1 MSSPVVKMK
10 CLLPESTT
18 FSLELSGAV
27 LDCDGIHCRLPY
39 FFPLRL
45 VSRASVPRPRR
56 IRLHGASGSMANECR
71 PQGDSR
77 VLRPVPGSEQVFS
90 TLSVSARYL
99 TAWVA
104 HDSHDRRRSQYGPAE
119 LGVGCGLSAAPPST
133 GHGRGIHRH
142 LRGQTSAA
150 LHPK

>member
-1 MSSPVVKMK
+1 MFAPGINNIFLGATDIRRRYWIATV
-10 CLLPESTT
+10 STR
-18 FSLELSGAV
+18 SV
-27 LDCDGIHCRLPY
+27 LPY
-39 FFPLRL
+39 FFPLRPL
-45 VSRASVPRPRR
+45 SRASVPRPRR

-71 PQGDSR
+71 PQVDSR
-77 VLRPVPGSEQVFS
+77 VLRPAPGSEQVFS